1 MQQNEKNK
9 HLKHKKIGKKAR
21 NSIGVTGNNI
31 WLIKPTFYA
40 KYLWSLLNYITRQP
54 DTKLAMSVLR
64 EYAIAAYFA
73 YCRIFRIFQR
83 SAHIAYFPPHKLA
96 FSTAILVLF
105 VFILPISI
113 RFRYLDHLVANR
125 MAPSTCP
132 DPCGTRWG
140 SWFFKQFCIIFP
152 HISTAYLVFMRSAY
166 FLNAA

>member
-1 MQQNEKNK
+1 MRLQ
-9 HLKHKKIGKKAR
+9 HI
-21 NSIGVTGNNI
+21 
-31 WLIKPTFYA
+31 
-40 KYLWSLLNYITRQP
+40 SL
-54 DTKLAMSVLR
+54 
-64 EYAIAAYFA
+64 IAAFFA
-73 YCRIFRIFQR
+73 YFSEVRI
-83 SAHIAYFPPHKLA
+83 SHIFPPHKLA

-140 SWFFKQFCIIFP
+140 GWFFKQFCIIFP

-166 FLNAA
+166 FFKRRIKLTRLPDIDRNGRHIACVQRYQSINQSGIA